1 MITVDTD
8 EIVGRFVRDGHL
20 VAMPAREAKR
30 RLVLEHIAQ
39 SFEPGVYYP
48 EHEVNAILRAWTDG
62 GASDHATLRRYL
74 VDHGLLARGH
84 GRYWRSG
91 GWIDVFDD

>member
-8 EIVGRFVRDGHL
+8 EIVGRFVRAGPL

-30 RLVLEHIAQ
+30 RVVLEHIAQ
-39 SFEPGVYYP
+39 SFEPGVYYA
-48 EHEVNAILRAWTDG
+48 EREVDAILRAWTDG
-62 GASDHATLRRYL
+62 GGSDHATLRRYL

-91 GWIDVFDD
+91 GWIDVFDH